1 MKNKENASNS
11 LGALLNKS
19 DTIIAIILTLII
31 AFLWFETIKF
41 EKVPDL
47 FSNNIPPEMFPQIL
61 LIIILGMVL
70 IIPFEHI
77 FLKKSGKNIDSSRK
91 NPVEISTIGTM
102 IKLLTKGVKLSD
114 YRPDDIDDELEVL
127 LRFKNSQRSLARLEE
142 LKIPSDQGEYI
153 PMSIFA
159 KLEPKPKNG
168 EVQRVD
174 GNRFMSISADVEDGL
189 LPAKLIEKLKLT

>member
-31 AFLWFETIKF
+31 AFLWFETTKF

-77 FLKKSGKNIDSSRK
+77 FLKKSGKTVSYTHLTLPTSR
-91 NPVEISTIGTM
+91 
-102 IKLLTKGVKLSD
+102 
-114 YRPDDIDDELEVL
+114 
-127 LRFKNSQRSLARLEE
+127 
-142 LKIPSDQGEYI
+142 
-153 PMSIFA
+153 
-159 KLEPKPKNG
+159 
-168 EVQRVD
+168 
-174 GNRFMSISADVEDGL
+174 
-189 LPAKLIEKLKLT
+189 